1 MRFYTLIVKIR
12 KEADMADTRAPAYY
26 EYIIV
31 ESGGVVEEEWKL
43 VGVYGSR
50 FFNWM
55 VFQRYIPEEKVAK

>member
-1 MRFYTLIVKIR
+1 
-12 KEADMADTRAPAYY
+12 MAEEKNMRAPAYY
-26 EYIIV
+26 EYIII

-55 VFQRYIPEEKVAK
+55 VFRRYIPKEKVAE